1 MYCRLER
8 ALARRGLLRLAGQTP
23 YEFAIAAGG
32 DLAESI
38 EHIPLASMPR
48 RVVEAFYRVRFGAR
62 PLDNS
67 EAKAVEQAL
76 RTLEEKL

>member
-1 MYCRLER
+1 MYDRLER
-8 ALARRGLLRLAGQTP
+8 ALARRGLVRLAGQTP
-23 YEFAIAAGG
+23 FEFAVAAGG

-38 EHIPLASMPR
+38 ELIPLASLPR

-67 EAKAVEQAL
+67 EVNAVEHAL